1 MYKET
6 GMDIGAG
13 EGGGGGFLL
22 TAKGLTRF
30 IDYPTLIK
38 DKDKSKLFLHYLV
51 TRFDSPGGAGV
62 FKNTCNI
69 QNSLGE
75 RAMRDERGMYK
86 G

>member
-6 GMDIGAG
+6 GVDIGTG
-13 EGGGGGFLL
+13 EGGGGAFLL

-38 DKDKSKLFLHYLV
+38 EKDGSKPFLHYLV
-51 TRFDSPGGAGV
+51 TRFDSPGGIGE

-69 QNSLGE
+69 RNSFGE
-75 RAMRDERGMYK
+75 RAVRHKLGMYK

>member
-30 IDYPTLIK
+30 MEVTPFCIIWLLGLTLQEE
-38 DKDKSKLFLHYLV
+38 LEYLK
-51 TRFDSPGGAGV
+51 TRALSGTV
-62 FKNTCNI
+62 
-69 QNSLGE
+69 SE
-75 RAMRDERGMYK
+75 RESCAT
-86 G
+86 

>member
-6 GMDIGAG
+6 GIDIGAG
-13 EGGGGGFLL
+13 EGGDGAFLL

-38 DKDKSKLFLHYLV
+38 EKDGSKPFLHYFV
-51 TRFDSPGGAGV
+51 ARFDSPGGVGV

-69 QNSLGE
+69 RNSLGE
-75 RAMRDERGMYK
+75 RAVRHKLGIYK
-86 G
+86 D